1 MSSPKLI
8 RGHLLCNRDPVSL
21 RSVPEACVHV
31 EDGVIR
37 GILTGAEGRRLAE
50 QGVPMEDYGDR
61 LLIPGLTDLHV
72 HAPQYVFRGTGMDLE
87 LLDWLEAY
95 TFPEE
100 SRYGELT
107 YAETA
112 YTLFA
117 DALRDGPT
125 TRACVFAT
133 THVPATL
140 RLMELLEERGL
151 GAFVG
156 KVSMD
161 RDCPDAL
168 RESAEEGL
176 RAVRDWLSARE
187 DGGLVRPIL
196 TPRFVPTCSADL
208 LAGLGKIQREFALPV
223 QSHLSENPAEV
234 ALVKELCPEA
244 ETYGHAYAAHGL
256 FGGERC
262 PTIMAHCVYSEPK
275 EVDLMAER
283 GVFVA
288 HCPQSNTNLASGI
301 APVRAY
307 LERGIPVGL
316 GTDVAGGHSLS
327 MFRAVTDAIQVSK
340 LRWRL
345 VDESLAPLSFPEAL
359 WLATAG
365 GGAFFG
371 KVGRLEAGYACDL
384 LVLDD
389 SDLPTPRPLAPEER
403 LERLFYLGSDRN
415 VTAKYVA
422 GRRVK

>member
-275 EVDLMAER
+275 DHGPLRLFRAER
-283 GVFVA
+283 GGPYGRA
-288 HCPQSNTNLASGI
+288 GGLRGPLS
-301 APVRAY
+301 PVQH
-307 LERGIPVGL
+307 EPGL
-316 GTDVAGGHSLS
+316 GNRPGAGLFGAWDPCGVGH
-327 MFRAVTDAIQVSK
+327 RC
-340 LRWRL
+340 
-345 VDESLAPLSFPEAL
+345 
-359 WLATAG
+359 G
-365 GGAFFG
+365 GRPQPVHVPGGDRRDPGLKA
-371 KVGRLEAGYACDL
+371 
-384 LVLDD
+384 
-389 SDLPTPRPLAPEER
+389 PLAP
-403 LERLFYLGSDRN
+403 G
-415 VTAKYVA
+415 
-422 GRRVK
+422 G